1 MAKLSAKQISEW
13 KENDKK
19 SSYVRKEWKTAEED
33 ILTLSEYA
41 NLINPIYKHVSGNPT
56 IIAKERKDG
65 GYFYKMLIPIGGN
78 DSVEFSLAYKNEF
91 EEDDEIDVNTLQFC
105 TERWGELSHTYVT
118 GEVI

>member
-41 NLINPIYKHVSGNPT
+41 NPSTN
-56 IIAKERKDG
+56 
-65 GYFYKMLIPIGGN
+65 M
-78 DSVEFSLAYKNEF
+78 
-91 EEDDEIDVNTLQFC
+91 
-105 TERWGELSHTYVT
+105 
-118 GEVI
+118 